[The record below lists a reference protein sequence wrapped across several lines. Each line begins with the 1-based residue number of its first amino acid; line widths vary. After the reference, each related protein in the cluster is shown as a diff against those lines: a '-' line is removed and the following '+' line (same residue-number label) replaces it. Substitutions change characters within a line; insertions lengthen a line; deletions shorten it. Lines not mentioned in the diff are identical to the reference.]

1 LSLYYFISNLITIVL
16 MLVIKNFIVNND
28 KIHAQIEENK
38 KKPKKSGGFSS
49 RLQKAM
55 QEAEKQQR
63 ARGKK

>member
-1 LSLYYFISNLITIVL
+1 

>member
-1 LSLYYFISNLITIVL
+1 
-16 MLVIKNFIVNND
+16 MLVIKNFFVDND
-28 KIHAQIEENK
+28 KIRAQIDENK
-38 KKPKKSGGFSS
+38 KKPKKSGGISA